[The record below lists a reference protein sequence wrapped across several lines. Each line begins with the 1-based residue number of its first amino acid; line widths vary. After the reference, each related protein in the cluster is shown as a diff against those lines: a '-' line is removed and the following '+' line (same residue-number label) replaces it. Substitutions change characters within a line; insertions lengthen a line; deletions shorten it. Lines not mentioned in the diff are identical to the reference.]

1 MSVFRNE
8 EALLQIEQDRA
19 DLIAALTELLEAES
33 WEDQCV
39 AEAQAEAL
47 LARLDA
53 R

>member
-1 MSVFRNE
+1 VSVFRTE
-8 EALLQIEQDRA
+8 DALIQIEQDRA
-19 DLIAALTELLEAES
+19 ELIAALSELLEAES

>member
-1 MSVFRNE
+1 VSVFRTE
-8 EALLQIEQDRA
+8 DALIQIEQDRA
-19 DLIAALTELLEAES
+19 ELITALSELLEAES